1 MFCKVLGNS
10 CDTETCME
18 AEQGKVGGVEI
29 GVEPSQEIDIRE
41 LGLRRFIDLIV
52 IINPIFFSSYINI

>member
-1 MFCKVLGNS
+1 
-10 CDTETCME
+10 ME

-52 IINPIFFSSYINI
+52 IINPIFFI